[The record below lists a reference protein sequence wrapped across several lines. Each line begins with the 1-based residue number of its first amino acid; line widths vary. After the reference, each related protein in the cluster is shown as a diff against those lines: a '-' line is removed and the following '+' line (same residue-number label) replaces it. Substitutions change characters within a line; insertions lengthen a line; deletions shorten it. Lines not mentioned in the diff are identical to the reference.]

1 MEIRYL
7 KSLNPIEFVEKPS
20 KETLEFIAKFIQN
33 PHYKEFIEKI
43 RKQSGFPETGIDLL
57 PFVGKNFDNLPLEQ
71 SILFRDSLYLLADN
85 LRAKMNL
92 PKSFLQ
98 QVYLVVF
105 FNSIVD
111 VSFYEGFV
119 SDRVDFAVTKK
130 QISTRLFDFE
140 HEVGAIFIPYN
151 LSFNIFEKQAK
162 EIWEKLQKEM
172 DENLTDNPY
181 ELRLHKNT
189 ELAMEITDLKDNQDM
204 SFPEITDKIYNDS
217 DGKDEKLAK
226 EEYIKKLYYEY
237 KALWETSLKQQ
248 KPK

>member
-7 KSLNPIEFVEKPS
+7 KSLNPIEFLDKPS
-20 KETLEFIAKFIQN
+20 KETVEFIAKFIQN
-33 PHYKEFIEKI
+33 THYKDFIGKI
-43 RKQSGFPETGIDLL
+43 RKQSNFPEAGIDLA
-57 PFVGKNFDNLPLEQ
+57 PFTGKNFDELPLEQ
-71 SILFRDSLYLLADN
+71 SILFGDSLYLLADN
-85 LRAKMNL
+85 LRVKMNL
-92 PKSFLQ
+92 PKSFLP
-98 QVYLVVF
+98 QVFLVVF

-111 VSFYEGFV
+111 VNYYEGFV

-130 QISTRLFDFE
+130 SISARLFDFE
-140 HEVGAIFIPYN
+140 HEIGAIFIPYN
-151 LSFNIFEKQAK
+151 LTFNTFEKQAK

-189 ELAMEITDLKDNQDM
+189 ELAMKITELKDNQNM
-204 SFPEITDKIYNDS
+204 SFPEITDKIYTES
-217 DGKDEKLAK
+217 EGTDEKLAK

-237 KALWETSLKQQ
+237 KAMWEIPLNQQ